1 MTALFFGIT
10 SFDGF
15 KFRLA
20 NELMSS
26 TFSYMKLY
34 DNLELATV
42 CLHINIYNYP
52 SCRCV
57 YQLN

>member
-42 CLHINIYNYP
+42 CLHINYIIIQVVD
-52 SCRCV
+52 V
-57 YQLN
+57 YIN